1 MTDSSDR
8 KRDFPVG
15 TAVTIVAFDYVVF
28 DSDDAEEAVYNGR
41 KGVVTHNYEQLPY
54 VRVKFEGEDPDP
66 EPAKSFGTAGT
77 ILCLPEE
84 LELLNE

>member
-1 MTDSSDR
+1 MSSDR

-15 TAVTIVAFDYVVF
+15 TAVTIVAFDSF
-28 DSDDAEEAVYNGR
+28 DFDDAEESVYNGR
-41 KGVVTHNYEQLPY
+41 KGVVTHSYEGLPY

-66 EPAKSFGTAGT
+66 GLAKSFGTAGT

-84 LELLNE
+84 LELLDE

>member
-1 MTDSSDR
+1 MSGDR

-15 TAVTIVAFDYVVF
+15 TMVAIVGF
-28 DSDDAEEAVYNGR
+28 DSDDAKEAVYNGR

-66 EPAKSFGTAGT
+66 GLAKSFGTAGT
-77 ILCLPEE
+77 ILCLPGE